1 MNQPLSQDALNQIFL
16 EARTFA
22 SNPNP
27 WQDRAVADAQLEQ
40 IWNLARMGPT
50 AANSSPAHR
59 VRAHTRGQ
67 GSAQACSTPAM
78 STRR

>member
-27 WQDRAVADAQLEQ
+27 WQDQAVTDAQLEQ
-40 IWNLARMGPT
+40 IWDMARMGPT
-50 AANSSPAHR
+50 AANSFQSTVA
-59 VRAHTRGQ
+59 
-67 GSAQACSTPAM
+67 STPPEVSCAGA
-78 STRR
+78 SLRLRLASGPD